1 MNTKRKTRLTHL
13 CKFALM
19 DRIEFS
25 ARSIFSNF
33 ADIELPPASRNTAV
47 PRLFDSKELI
57 TATIR
62 FDGIYKGLLALH
74 CPEKLALQLASGLLG
89 FSPEEAVDEVHNVL
103 KEAISIMGGDIK
115 LFLSSTG
122 KEIDLSPPDI
132 HIENIQKTTRITSET
147 ESLNCTFGSGEHK
160 ITIGVMLKHNFA

>member
-1 MNTKRKTRLTHL
+1 MNEKRKIRITHL

-33 ADIELPPASRNTAV
+33 ADIELPPASRNTAL
-47 PRLFDSKELI
+47 PRLFDSKQLI
-57 TATIR
+57 TATIK

-89 FSPEEAVDEVHNVL
+89 FQPEEAEQEVHNVL

-115 LFLSSTG
+115 LFLASTG
-122 KEIDLSPPDI
+122 KEIDLSAPNVCF
-132 HIENIQKTTRITSET
+132 ENIQKEAQIPNET
-147 ESLNCTFGSGEHK
+147 ESINCTFGTGEQK
-160 ITIGVMLKHNFA
+160 ITIGVMLQHNFA